1 VGDGRGSDCRP
12 NCSVYQ
18 AVSASTHTG
27 RDISSEDE
35 VRRSGSSYL
44 GPARGGA
51 RYVAYGRDN
60 SAAGYLGGGRHV
72 LDLARELEVERVI
85 SPQAAPLSPRIYS
98 LSCAAS
104 ATHDTPNQT
113 SPPAANHAGRGFTRL
128 LAGRPGL
135 RRWKRQSTRQAAARS
150 RARRCGA
157 PPAASEYH
165 TSRRGSWEAGN
176 ARTTTLEPH
185 QPRWKPTRLIA
196 IES

>member
-1 VGDGRGSDCRP
+1 MGDGRGSDCRP

-35 VRRSGSSYL
+35 VSRSGSSYL

-85 SPQAAPLSPRIYS
+85 SPQAAPLRIFVS
-98 LSCAAS
+98 TCATTLVRRA
-104 ATHDTPNQT
+104 QL
-113 SPPAANHAGRGFTRL
+113 RFT
-128 LAGRPGL
+128 
-135 RRWKRQSTRQAAARS
+135 S
-150 RARRCGA
+150 RASSGARRSTHEA
-157 PPAASEYH
+157 L
-165 TSRRGSWEAGN
+165 TSHFPG
-176 ARTTTLEPH
+176 H
-185 QPRWKPTRLIA
+185 QPGIFAVCLGRAPWVGCPPSQALRSEDA
-196 IES
+196 ME